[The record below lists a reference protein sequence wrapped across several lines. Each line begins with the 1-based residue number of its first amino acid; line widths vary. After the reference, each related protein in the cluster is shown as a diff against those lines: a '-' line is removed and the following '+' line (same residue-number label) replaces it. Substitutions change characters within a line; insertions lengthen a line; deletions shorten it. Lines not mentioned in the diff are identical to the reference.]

1 MFTTKLIRLI
11 DIIFSIIIIIFIFP
25 LFILISLLNLLF
37 QGTPIF
43 FISKRVGKNGVIF
56 NIIKFRTY
64 VEINNEKK
72 ISNIG
77 KYFRRLS
84 LDEIPQVLNILIGD
98 MSFVGPRPIPLEIE
112 NTFKNYEIQI
122 RRSLKPGI
130 TGLSQINYIG
140 EKRTWNEKLLLDI
153 KMINNFS
160 MNLYFYILFK
170 TPMVLIRRFRYNKSG
185 DTLWKIRG
193 F

>member
-25 LFILISLLNLLF
+25 LFISISLLNLLF
-37 QGTPIF
+37 QGNPIF
-43 FISKRVGKNGVIF
+43 FISKRVGKNGIIF

-77 KYFRRLS
+77 KYLRRLS

-112 NTFKNYEIQI
+112 NIFKNYEIQI

-160 MNLYFYILFK
+160 INLYFYILFK

-185 DTLWKIRG
+185 DTL
-193 F
+193 

>member
-72 ISNIG
+72 LAI
-77 KYFRRLS
+77 L
-84 LDEIPQVLNILIGD
+84 VNILED
-98 MSFVGPRPIPLEIE
+98 
-112 NTFKNYEIQI
+112 
-122 RRSLKPGI
+122 
-130 TGLSQINYIG
+130 
-140 EKRTWNEKLLLDI
+140 
-153 KMINNFS
+153 
-160 MNLYFYILFK
+160 
-170 TPMVLIRRFRYNKSG
+170 
-185 DTLWKIRG
+185 
-193 F
+193 